1 VVNVEDSG
9 FSITVANE
17 FNDKADSVLVIM
29 VDDEDVRFVENSS
42 ATVKNIDKVKKIIS
56 LLSYFGLV
64 GIS

>member
-1 VVNVEDSG
+1 MVNVEDSG